1 MENQPIS
8 HKRIR
13 IYTKVL
19 TVVVFSLLCIAVET
33 AVVTLLF
40 VKPSTSLSEIL
51 PWCIT
56 VITIYFGVIKILTP
70 TSKGEPTLLSSTP
83 EGSPEREFV

>member
-13 IYTKVL
+13 IYTKVF

-33 AVVTLLF
+33 AVITLAF
-40 VKPSTSLSEIL
+40 TSQVSLSEIL